1 MLRTDVGINAGNILM
16 LLTQRGRL
24 TMREI
29 GEVTNCRDM
38 AISLAIG
45 WLLREDKVY
54 IIENN
59 GRLYFELNNPANEI
73 YYS

>member
-1 MLRTDVGINAGNILM
+1 MLKTDVGANAGNILV

-29 GEVTNCRDM
+29 GEITNCRDT

-54 IIENN
+54 IIEYN
-59 GRLYFELNNPANEI
+59 GRLYFELNNPTGEI